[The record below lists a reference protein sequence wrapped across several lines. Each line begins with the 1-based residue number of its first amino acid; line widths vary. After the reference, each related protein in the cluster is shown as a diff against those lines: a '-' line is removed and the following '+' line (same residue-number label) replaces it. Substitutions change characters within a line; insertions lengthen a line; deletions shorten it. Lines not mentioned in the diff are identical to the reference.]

1 MNPAPHYG
9 KPHKDVPEEERPE
22 TPITQKIKN
31 ATNGMLK
38 ANTALTALGT
48 ILMMLVSV
56 LLTSALAKLDNLNTI
71 VTQLTVKVDSTQQEL
86 ADHETRIRTLEQ
98 HEYKRP

>member
-1 MNPAPHYG
+1 
-9 KPHKDVPEEERPE
+9 
-22 TPITQKIKN
+22 
-31 ATNGMLK
+31 
-38 ANTALTALGT
+38 
-48 ILMMLVSV
+48 MMLVSI
-56 LLTSALAKLDNLNTI
+56 LLTSALSKLDNLNTV